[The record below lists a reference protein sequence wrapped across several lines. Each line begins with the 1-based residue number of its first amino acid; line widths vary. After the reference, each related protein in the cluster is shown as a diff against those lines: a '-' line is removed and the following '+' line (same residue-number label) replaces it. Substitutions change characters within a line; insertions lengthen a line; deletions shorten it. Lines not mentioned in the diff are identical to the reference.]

1 MTRSRLSRVARVALL
16 PLLMAGCSLPSVPV
30 GDYIDRWLGSGPAL
44 KPAELVAIKP
54 TATARILWQGN
65 AGAAEKYVFTPAIA
79 ANSVYAAGAAGQIVR
94 FDAGSGKV
102 LARIETRNRLSGG
115 VGSDGRLILAG
126 TARGEVLAFDQ
137 GGKPL
142 WKTQLTSEVLSA
154 PQTDLG
160 IVVVRSGDGRIYGL
174 DAATGARKW
183 VYQRTLPA
191 LTVRTH
197 AGIALYRDAVFAGFA
212 GGRLVALALN
222 NGNVGWEAAVAL
234 PKGATELERV
244 ADISSLPVIDGRQS
258 CAVAFQGRVACF
270 DLMKGTPNWARD
282 ISSVAGMAIDDRDV
296 YVSDDKGAVVAFEK
310 STGASQWKQDK
321 LFGRRLSGPAAV
333 GRHVVVGDYQGYVH
347 FLSRDD
353 GSFAARIATDGSAI
367 IAQPIALNDGV
378 LVQTS
383 DGGVYAITAR

>member
-1 MTRSRLSRVARVALL
+1 MTVSRLSRFALL
-16 PLLMAGCSLPSVPV
+16 PLLMAGCTAPSVPV
-30 GDYIDRWLGSGPAL
+30 GDYFDRWFGSGPAL

-54 TATARILWQGN
+54 TATARVLWQGD
-65 AGAAEKYVFTPAIA
+65 AGTAEKYAFTPAIA
-79 ANSVYAAGAAGQIVR
+79 GNSVYVAGAAGQIVR

-102 LARIETRNRLSGG
+102 LARIETKHRLSGG

-126 TARGEVLAFDQ
+126 TARGEVLAFDE
-137 GGKPL
+137 GGKQL
-142 WKTQLTSEVLSA
+142 WKSQLTGEVLSA

-160 IVVVRSGDGRIYGL
+160 IVVVRSGDGRIFGL
-174 DAATGARKW
+174 DAATGTRKW

-197 AGIALYRDAVFAGFA
+197 AGVVLYRDAVFAGFA
-212 GGRLVALALN
+212 GGRLVALTLSS
-222 NGNVGWEAAVAL
+222 GNVGWEAAVAL

-270 DLMKGTPNWARD
+270 DLTKGTPNWARD
-282 ISSVAGMAIDDRDV
+282 ISSVAGMAIDDRNV

-310 STGASQWKQDK
+310 SAGASQWKQDK
-321 LFGRRLSGPAAV
+321 LFGRRISGPAAA
-333 GRHVVVGDYQGYVH
+333 GRHVVVGDFQGYVH
-347 FLSRDD
+347 VLSRDD

-367 IAQPIALNDGV
+367 IAQPIALKDGV
-378 LVQTS
+378 LVQTRN
-383 DGGVYAITAR
+383 GGVYAITIQ

>member
-1 MTRSRLSRVARVALL
+1 MTGSRLSRVALL
-16 PLLMAGCSLPSVPV
+16 PLLMAGCSAPSVPV
-30 GDYIDRWLGSGPAL
+30 GDYIDRWFGSGPAL

-54 TATARILWQGN
+54 ASTARILWQGN
-65 AGAAEKYVFTPAIA
+65 AGIAENYVFTPAIV
-79 ANSVYAAGAAGQIVR
+79 ANSVYVASAAGEVVH

-102 LARIETRNRLSGG
+102 LARIETKHRLSGG
-115 VGSDGRLILAG
+115 VGSDGRLILTG
-126 TARGEVLAFDQ
+126 TNRGEVLAFDQ
-137 GGKPL
+137 GGRQL

-174 DAATGARKW
+174 DAATGTRKW

-197 AGIALYRDAVFAGFA
+197 AGVVLYRDAVFAGFA
-212 GGRLVALALN
+212 GGRLVALAIN
-222 NGNVGWEAAVAL
+222 NGNVGWEATVAL

-270 DLMKGTPNWARD
+270 DLTKGTLGWARD
-282 ISSVAGMAIDDRDV
+282 ISSVAGMAIDDRNV

-321 LFGRRLSGPAAV
+321 LFGRRISGPIAV
-333 GRHVVVGDYQGYVH
+333 GKHVAVGDYQGYVH

-367 IAQPIALNDGV
+367 IARPMALNDGV
-378 LVQTS
+378 LVQTRN
-383 DGGVYAITAR
+383 GGVFAITIQ

>member
-1 MTRSRLSRVARVALL
+1 MRISRLSRVVRVALL
-16 PLLMAGCSLPSVPV
+16 PLLMAGCAMPSVPV
-30 GDYIDRWLGSGPAL
+30 GDYLDRWFGGGPAL
-44 KPAELVAIKP
+44 KPAELTVIKP
-54 TATARILWQGN
+54 TATAKILWQGTT
-65 AGAAEKYVFTPAIA
+65 GAAEKYVFTPAFA
-79 ANSVYAAGAAGQIVR
+79 ANSVYVTGAAGQIVR
-94 FDAGSGKV
+94 FDARNGTV
-102 LARIETRNRLSGG
+102 LARFETKHRLSGG

-137 GGKPL
+137 DGKQL
-142 WKTQLTSEVLSA
+142 WKSQLTSEVLSA
-154 PQTDLG
+154 PQTDFG
-160 IVVVRSGDGRIYGL
+160 VVVVRSGDGRIFGL

-197 AGIALYRDAVFAGFA
+197 VGVVLYRDAVFAGFA

-270 DLMKGTPNWARD
+270 DLAKGTPSWARD

-310 STGASQWKQDK
+310 GTGASQWKQDK
-321 LFGRRLSGPAAV
+321 LSGRRISGPVAV

-347 FLSRDD
+347 FLARDD

-378 LVQTS
+378 LVQTRN
-383 DGGVYAITAR
+383 GGVFAITIQ